1 MLRTLSGCVAIIL
14 AALAAGCASTKF
26 VNTWTDPGYSGAPLT
41 KILVIAVSK
50 QAGIRRSIEDE
61 FVRQLQAQGVQAVPS
76 YKLIP
81 EDGEVPKERLAQA
94 VQEAGADGVLI
105 TRLVKVE
112 RETKVYPGSFGP
124 PYWGM
129 YGFYSSA
136 WMGFY
141 DPPQIVTYEV
151 ATSEANLFHAQD
163 EKLIWSGTTETFSP
177 RDMDK
182 YIKEFAVEIVKALKQ
197 RKLI

>member
-1 MLRTLSGCVAIIL
+1 M
-14 AALAAGCASTKF
+14 
-26 VNTWTDPGYSGAPLT
+26 
-41 KILVIAVSK
+41 
-50 QAGIRRSIEDE
+50 
-61 FVRQLQAQGVQAVPS
+61 QAVPS
-76 YKLIP
+76 YTLIP

-94 VQEAGADGVLI
+94 VKESGVDGVLI

-112 RETKVYPGSFGP
+112 RETKVYPGSYGP

-151 ATSEANLFHAQD
+151 VTSEANLFHAQS

-182 YIKEFAVEIVKALKQ
+182 YIKEFAAEIVKALAE
-197 RKLI
+197 RKLISSLHATLRASPSF